1 MLRMTLAE
9 RCIADYLM
17 AHRGRLVSGYELADE
32 IGSKSE
38 GSIRVLIHRMRHRHR
53 IKITSQPGVYG
64 GYKLTER
71 SS

>member
-1 MLRMTLAE
+1 MTLAE

-17 AHRGRLVSGYELADE
+17 VHRGRLVSSHELADE
-32 IGSKSE
+32 IGVKSE
-38 GSIRVLIHRMRHRHR
+38 GVIRVLVHRMRHQHR

-71 SS
+71 PS